1 MSKRIMCF
9 GDSNTWGAT
18 PAENL
23 RYPEDVRWTGV
34 LQRELGTAYRVIEE
48 GHNGRTSILDDPME
62 GRLSGLRYF
71 AACCE
76 SQVPLDLIILM
87 LGTNDLKARFNL
99 GARVIANG
107 LKRYLDVLKVVPM
120 AGETPKVLLVSP
132 ILISP
137 DYRNHTL
144 FSDMFGEDADV
155 RSGKLAEAYREMAG
169 ETGIE
174 WLDAA
179 QYAKASPKDGVH
191 MEAEEHEK
199 LGMAMAEKVRQIL
212 G

>member
-9 GDSNTWGAT
+9 GDSNTWGAP

-23 RYPEDVRWTGV
+23 RYAEDVRWTGV
-34 LQRELGTAYRVIEE
+34 LQRELGSEYRVIEE
-48 GHNGRTSILDDPME
+48 GQNGRTSILDDPME
-62 GRLSGLRYF
+62 GRLGGLRYF

-99 GARVIANG
+99 RARVIANG
-107 LKRYLDVLKVVPM
+107 LKRYLDVLKVVPL
-120 AGETPKVLLVSP
+120 AGEAPKVLLVSP
-132 ILISP
+132 IRISP
-137 DYRNHTL
+137 DYRNHPL
-144 FSDMFGEDADV
+144 FADMFGEGADV
-155 RSGKLAEAYREMAG
+155 RSGRLAEAYREMAE

-179 QYAKASPKDGVH
+179 QYAKASPLDGIH

-199 LGMAMAEKVRQIL
+199 LGIAMAEKVKQIL
-212 G
+212 V